1 MEEIT
6 KKNNCF
12 GCTACANICPKH
24 AISMEYDENGFKYPK
39 VDKDKCI
46 NCGLCKRICP
56 ANNEVKKND
65 NICVYAAKN
74 KNDNIRRKST
84 SGGLFT
90 AISNYVLEKKGV
102 VYGSIMN
109 NDFKVVYLRAE
120 SKKDIDNMRG
130 SKYVQS
136 DLKETFSSIKKDLE
150 KNLMV
155 LFVGTPCYVQGLK
168 SYLRKEYDNL
178 ILCDIVCHGV
188 PSPLIFDEHVNFI
201 NKMGKLKKYTFRD
214 KEIGWRGTNVT
225 IEYDTKKESN
235 TVVSDI
241 FSNLYFDGYISRIC
255 CSKCKYTSINRVS
268 DITIGDFWEIE
279 KSHNDFNDEKGINL
293 VLINTLKGK
302 KVFENIKDELEY
314 IESSI
319 DKCIQPQLKYPSK
332 ENKNKKQ
339 FWNDYEKKGF
349 MYVAKKYTTYGK
361 INSVKKRIKKLVP
374 NKIKQIIRGDL

>member
-241 FSNLYFDGYISRIC
+241 FSNLYFDGYIH
-255 CSKCKYTSINRVS
+255 
-268 DITIGDFWEIE
+268 W
-279 KSHNDFNDEKGINL
+279 
-293 VLINTLKGK
+293 
-302 KVFENIKDELEY
+302 
-314 IESSI
+314 
-319 DKCIQPQLKYPSK
+319 
-332 ENKNKKQ
+332 
-339 FWNDYEKKGF
+339 
-349 MYVAKKYTTYGK
+349 
-361 INSVKKRIKKLVP
+361 
-374 NKIKQIIRGDL
+374 